1 MKKKTIIWEENST
14 PPRDYVWVKPDGKAY
29 EYDYTNCVWA
39 ESKDI
44 TIGTKSEEEDPID
57 PTPID
62 PTPVDPTLQPQ
73 EDTSYQ
79 YLAGTKVPKYFWMYK
94 NNEETKT
101 KIIELFEE
109 CTEIVGNQASLTST
123 RLAVPFSKLNIGKV
137 RKLVQDLGLGSIGFG
152 VIFEKEDNFELA
164 DGDIDGIRIS
174 KTSSE
179 FNIKF
184 RYFDSEFNF
193 DSTGLQE
200 IQVGEEL
207 CYEYEEP
214 IG

>member
-29 EYDYTNCVWA
+29 EYDYANGVWA

-44 TIGTKSEEEDPID
+44 TIGTKSEEEDPV
-57 PTPID
+57 D
-62 PTPVDPTLQPQ
+62 PTPVDPTPQPQ

-79 YLAGTKVPKYFWMYK
+79 YLAGTKIPKYFWIYK

-101 KIIELFEE
+101 KVIELFGE
-109 CTEIVGNQASLTST
+109 CTEIVGDQASPTST
-123 RLAVPFSKLNIGKV
+123 RLAIPFSKINDGKI
-137 RKLVQDLGLGSIGFG
+137 RKLMQELGLGSTGFG
-152 VIFEKEDNFELA
+152 IIFEKEDNFELA
-164 DGDIDGIRIS
+164 AGDIDGIRSS

-179 FNIKF
+179 FKITF

-193 DSTGLQE
+193 VPSGLQE

-214 IG
+214 SIDL

>member
-29 EYDYTNCVWA
+29 EYDYANGVWT

-44 TIGTKSEEEDPID
+44 TIGTKSEEEDPV
-57 PTPID
+57 D
-62 PTPVDPTLQPQ
+62 PTPVDPTPQPQPQPQ

-79 YLAGTKVPKYFWMYK
+79 YLAGTKVPKYFWIYK
-94 NNEETKT
+94 SYEETKT
-101 KIIELFEE
+101 KVIELFGE
-109 CTEIVGNQASLTST
+109 CTEIVGDQASPTST
-123 RLAVPFSKLNIGKV
+123 RLAIPFSKINTGKV
-137 RKLVQDLGLGSIGFG
+137 RKLMQELGLGSTGFG
-152 VIFEKEDNFELA
+152 VIFEKEDDFELA
-164 DGDIDGIRIS
+164 AGDIDGIRSS
-174 KTSSE
+174 KTSSGFE
-179 FNIKF
+179 ITF
-184 RYFDSEFNF
+184 RYFDSEFEF

-214 IG
+214 SN